1 MVGESRDQQGRGRTG
16 EFPSLACGL
25 KETGVDVSENK
36 VMGLW
41 LCAGRLL
48 SFLAL
53 ILLGLPIP
61 YAQSNGEE
69 EEKRGPGGGMERP
82 AMPAF
87 VQGEFIVKLKEGVN
101 SLSSEELQPLEL
113 EDTSRR
119 TSGGEVIY
127 QFTPEAMARLE
138 TLSEQERMDK
148 VSAVIEKLQANPKV
162 EYAQLNKLLQPFIL
176 P

>member
-1 MVGESRDQQGRGRTG
+1 
-16 EFPSLACGL
+16 
-25 KETGVDVSENK
+25 VDVSENK

-41 LCAGRLL
+41 LCGGRLL

-61 YAQSNGEE
+61 YAHGNGEE
-69 EEKRGPGGGMERP
+69 EEKAPGGGMERP

-87 VQGEFIVKLKEGVN
+87 VQGEIIVKLKQGVN
-101 SLSSEELQPLEL
+101 SLPSEELQPLGL

-127 QFTPEAMARLE
+127 QFTPEAMAQLE
-138 TLSEQERMDK
+138 ALSEQEMRDE
-148 VSAVIEKLQANPKV
+148 VLAVIEKLQLNPKV
-162 EYAQLNKLLQPFIL
+162 EYAQPNWLFQPFAS